1 MSSCLVLLGSKYLRM
16 DQVKFVEDSLTWSIL
31 EYFDF
36 LVIMIN
42 IRRQDSLRITY
53 QQAIAWYIEVLVPL
67 IVKDFFFLYD
77 LASLQL
83 TGNKFHLLQ
92 KYSNYWF

>member
-31 EYFDF
+31 EYFDS

-53 QQAIAWYIEVLVPL
+53 QQAIAWYIDVVVPL
-67 IVKDFFFLYD
+67 IVKDFFPVR
-77 LASLQL
+77 SGVS
-83 TGNKFHLLQ
+83 TVN
-92 KYSNYWF
+92 WE